1 MAYLD
6 TADTVFDLDIADIPG
21 IRILDILDMVV
32 APESL
37 SRSLLPLVL
46 ELAAVA

>member
-6 TADTVFDLDIADIPG
+6 TADTVFDLDIVGIPG
-21 IRILDILDMVV
+21 IRISDTQDMVV
-32 APESL
+32 VPESL

-46 ELAAVA
+46 ALAAVA